1 MIQDIKKTK
10 GSIQKPLLL
19 LLFRRDPPLFY
30 SRHPVKP
37 VKVAIIDKS
46 LLFFISLY
54 KVSHWVKIVV
64 EYQSLLTCV

>member
-1 MIQDIKKTK
+1 MQQELLILE
-10 GSIQKPLLL
+10 PLLL

-37 VKVAIIDKS
+37 VKVAIMDKS
-46 LLFFISLY
+46 LLISLY

-64 EYQSLLTCV
+64 E

>member
-1 MIQDIKKTK
+1 MILQDIKKTK
-10 GSIQKPLLL
+10 GSIQKQLLL

-30 SRHPVKP
+30 SRHLGKP

-46 LLFFISLY
+46 LLISLY

-64 EYQSLLTCV
+64 EYKSLLTRV